1 LLQNLS
7 SATATRRL
15 GQIAGQLAP
24 YQATVNVDPTNQKVH
39 LEIYWGQQG
48 GNSVANQS
56 PQPSSAAPSSKPE
69 EKKAAPVEQK
79 EYTID
84 EVSKHNTEQ
93 DCWGK
98 VLFSN
103 FIFNFFCGLLIC
115 IYLNYVISRYK
126 RTRFKCYKFSPRL
139 VLLIHKKVVGS

>member
-1 LLQNLS
+1 LS

-48 GNSVANQS
+48 GNSVAKQS
-56 PQPSSAAPSSKPE
+56 PQPSADRKPE
-69 EKKAAPVEQK
+69 EKKAAPTVEQK

-84 EVSKHNTEQ
+84 DVAKHNTEQ

-98 VLFSN
+98 VLFI
-103 FIFNFFCGLLIC
+103 FIFLYFLFRKL
-115 IYLNYVISRYK
+115 
-126 RTRFKCYKFSPRL
+126 
-139 VLLIHKKVVGS
+139 